1 MPPKTAATIKA
12 IAVAAGLAL
21 ALGGCGQV
29 SVGEQAPAD
38 AESGTVAA
46 PDLTPGPNA
55 TPGCEELVEP
65 VHRLVAG
72 QRNTDQ
78 RGADQRDTDHSDT
91 ELNSMEVRRLAD
103 GVEDNAL
110 SAVTSRLSGLVL
122 QDTVDPA
129 VLDAEWDQFRQLCN
143 LP

>member
-1 MPPKTAATIKA
+1 MPPGTTAALKA

-38 AESGTVAA
+38 AESATVAA
-46 PDLTPGPNA
+46 PDLTPGPDA
-55 TPGCEELVEP
+55 TPGGEELVEP
-65 VHRLVAG
+65 VHRLVTG
-72 QRNTDQ
+72 QRD
-78 RGADQRDTDHSDT
+78 ADQSDT
-91 ELNSMEVRRLAD
+91 ELNSLEVRRLAD

-110 SAVTSRLSGLVL
+110 SAVASRLSGLIV
-122 QDTVDPA
+122 QDTVDPT
-129 VLDAEWDQFRQLCN
+129 VVDAEWDQFRQLCN